1 MGGRGGGG
9 GGGMREFR
17 LCKVNCGVVTGSKEL
32 PSSMVFLVTFL
43 VKGVD
48 IFDEVV
54 AVCGFSDNM

>member
-1 MGGRGGGG
+1 
-9 GGGMREFR
+9 MREFR